1 LSAILSWKVGNASM
15 AAVLTLCLQSSH
27 GRSVMLPEKVSVTG
41 SPCRVL
47 FSDGYLYCRA
57 TLSTLS
63 GRRDIVGLSLQNGS
77 SLFAPLPDLVNGN
90 MFDQLV
96 SCGYRIL
103 LVGWLLEDERK
114 ILNEVHI
121 WELLKVK
128 VDSQI
133 RVS

>member
-1 LSAILSWKVGNASM
+1 M
-15 AAVLTLCLQSSH
+15 
-27 GRSVMLPEKVSVTG
+27 
-41 SPCRVL
+41 
-47 FSDGYLYCRA
+47 
-57 TLSTLS
+57 
-63 GRRDIVGLSLQNGS
+63 GS